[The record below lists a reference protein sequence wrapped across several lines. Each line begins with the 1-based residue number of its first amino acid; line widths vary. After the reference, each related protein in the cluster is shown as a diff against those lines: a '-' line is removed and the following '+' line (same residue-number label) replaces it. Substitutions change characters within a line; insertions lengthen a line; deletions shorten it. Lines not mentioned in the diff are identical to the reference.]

1 LEPSRW
7 LLARA
12 YPATQDLHQ
21 QAHGPLALDGS
32 CVAAGPAHRVAGK
45 AARHFEQSIDA
56 QTERRE
62 AHGLRRPRRQR
73 TPLPHDA
80 IADFDFQDHV
90 RLASNRSHLQNAIE
104 VFDGPAA
111 NCCRRRV
118 IALHFDSQLLLR
130 TVLTLLNVEL
140 RLVPTVVIA
149 PMITTDMS
157 AAINPYSI
165 AVAPVSSS
173 RNAATMPF
181 ASPRRRRIAKFI

>member
-1 LEPSRW
+1 MATGSSLSRDTGSAPTGAWSAGPRW
-7 LLARA
+7 LLRC
-12 YPATQDLHQ
+12 PQDRLI
-21 QAHGPLALDGS
+21 GLREKPLATSSSRSTLKPNG
-32 CVAAGPAHRVAGK
+32 
-45 AARHFEQSIDA
+45 ARLMACADL
-56 QTERRE
+56 
-62 AHGLRRPRRQR
+62 GVN
-73 TPLPHDA
+73 
-80 IADFDFQDHV
+80 ADFDFQDHV